1 MARLVKSPC
10 LGDQKVLEPVTSL
23 GQLTDIATKDFEI
36 TSALK
41 LIAVSVTQQRFLV
54 AKHLVIHPVTLTLVA
69 LGFANSV
76 NAIYHD
82 PCGWPYISV
91 ISTTVVLA
99 ILGIV
104 IHLMWKYNTEAEKV
118 GALNW
123 LYGHDPDASA
133 VTNQEDPAFNS
144 DDGVTNVPTG
154 ENYDAFIRAWTVQQ
168 SFRGYGVGAALLNEA
183 VKNRC
188 EHKWKRL
195 RFANFF
201 ANSLRVPPCFLHFEM
216 DQEIAM

>member
-1 MARLVKSPC
+1 M
-10 LGDQKVLEPVTSL
+10 LEPVTSL

-144 DDGVTNVPTG
+144 DDGVTFVVMHRFGGRIVGTLVMSIVYNGIRPRPKATKERSNWRKLRCFHTCLDCPTKLP
-154 ENYDAFIRAWTVQQ
+154 WL
-168 SFRGYGVGAALLNEA
+168 RGWCCAPQ
-183 VKNRC
+183 RSC
-188 EHKWKRL
+188 
-195 RFANFF
+195 
-201 ANSLRVPPCFLHFEM
+201 
-216 DQEIAM
+216 